1 MYLKLTKDGVF
12 KGRLFA
18 MTSVSP
24 GSKVQYCFK
33 NSCIVKS
40 LLLNF
45 LSMSECNKALSL
57 FLLHIEIDLYRHN
70 YLY

>member
-33 NSCIVKS
+33 NVCIVK
-40 LLLNF
+40 LLL
-45 LSMSECNKALSL
+45 L
-57 FLLHIEIDLYRHN
+57 FIFYQCLNATKL
-70 YLY
+70 

>member
-18 MTSVSP
+18 LTSVSP

-33 NSCIVKS
+33 NVCIVKL

-45 LSMSECNKALSL
+45 YQCLNATKL
-57 FLLHIEIDLYRHN
+57 
-70 YLY
+70 

>member
-18 MTSVSP
+18 MTSVSA

-33 NSCIVKS
+33 NYA
-40 LLLNF
+40 LLNYCCLIF
-45 LSMSECNKALSL
+45 YQCLNATKL
-57 FLLHIEIDLYRHN
+57 
-70 YLY
+70 